1 MYGYWWDCKVL
12 IEIYFGLYRIEEI
25 YILKIFSSFNGSVL
39 KVMVFLLIFFNNMKI
54 VIYVDWWLV
63 FIFNSFYKLVEFY
76 YMILKLIRFVI
87 FVFLYS
93 FDNYGNSNF
102 RDWLL
107 FFKVSFIYV
116 WNKESWW
123 LFVVSYLYKIL
134 IFI

>member
-1 MYGYWWDCKVL
+1 
-12 IEIYFGLYRIEEI
+12 
-25 YILKIFSSFNGSVL
+25 
-39 KVMVFLLIFFNNMKI
+39 MKI

-123 LFVVSYLYKIL
+123 LFVVIYLYKIL